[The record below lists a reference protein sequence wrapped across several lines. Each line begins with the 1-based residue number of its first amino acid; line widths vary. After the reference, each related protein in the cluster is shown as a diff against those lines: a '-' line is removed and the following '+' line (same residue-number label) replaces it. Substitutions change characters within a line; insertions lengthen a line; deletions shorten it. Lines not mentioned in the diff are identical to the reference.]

1 MAKPA
6 VVAMGGNSI
15 TKANQAGTIPEQFA
29 NARETSRHIAA
40 MIARGYD
47 VVVTHGNG
55 PQVGNILLRAE
66 MASCVLPGLPLDTC
80 GADSQG
86 GMGYMIQQVLGSEL
100 RKRGI
105 ERDVVTVLTQVVV
118 DASDPA
124 FSNPSKPIGPFY
136 TGEEAERKRA
146 EAGWAVVEVGHRGWR
161 RVVPSPMPV
170 RIVEIG
176 AIRAL
181 LGAGCVVIAVGGGGI
196 PVVEDGG
203 ELKGVEAVID
213 KDHASRLL
221 AVEIGA
227 GLFLMSTDVERVA
240 LNFGKEN
247 QRELPTL
254 SIEEAKEYYRQGQF
268 PPGSMGPK
276 ILAGVAFLEAGG
288 ESVIIT
294 NPESI
299 ERALDGETG
308 TRLERRPAAP
318 AHTTETRTGSPET
331 R

>member
-1 MAKPA
+1 MAKLA
-6 VVAMGGNSI
+6 VVAVGGNSI
-15 TKANQAGTIPEQFA
+15 TKADQDGTIPEQFA
-29 NARETSRHIAA
+29 NARETARHIAA

-66 MASCVLPGLPLDTC
+66 MASCVLPALPLDTC

-86 GMGYMIQQVLGSEL
+86 GIGYMIQQVLRSEL

-124 FSNPSKPIGPFY
+124 FDSPSKPIGPFY
-136 TGEEAERKRA
+136 TREEAERKHGD
-146 EAGWAVVEVGHRGWR
+146 EGWAIVEDADRGWR

-170 RIVEIG
+170 RVVEVG

-181 LGAGCVVIAVGGGGI
+181 LEAGCVVIAVGGGGI
-196 PVVEDGG
+196 PVVEDNG
-203 ELKGVEAVID
+203 ELRGVEAVID

-221 AVEIGA
+221 AVDIGA
-227 GLFLMSTDVERVA
+227 DLLLMSTDVERVA

-247 QRELPTL
+247 EQELSTL
-254 SIEEAKEYYRQGQF
+254 SIADAKRYYDQGHF
-268 PPGSMGPK
+268 PRGSMGPK
-276 ILAGVAFLEAGG
+276 ILAGIAFLEAGG
-288 ESVIIT
+288 DSVIIT

-299 ERALDGETG
+299 EPALDGETG
-308 TRLERRPAAP
+308 TRLER
-318 AHTTETRTGSPET
+318 
-331 R
+331 